1 MICPVCIANAAVMVA
16 TATSGG
22 GVVATVISQARK
34 LTDFRKLNPTAKAKE
49 KQS

>member
-22 GVVATVISQARK
+22 GVVATVISRACK
-34 LTDFRKLNPTAKAKE
+34 LTDFRKLSPAVKAKE

>member
-34 LTDFRKLNPTAKAKE
+34 LADFRKLNPTAKVKE

>member
-16 TATSGG
+16 TATSSG
-22 GVVATVISQARK
+22 GVVATVITQARK
-34 LTDFRKLNPTAKAKE
+34 IADFRKLNPTLKAKE

>member
-1 MICPVCIANAAVMVA
+1 MFCPVCIANAAVMVA

-22 GVVATVISQARK
+22 GVVATVISQARIR
-34 LTDFRKLNPTAKAKE
+34 TDFRKLNPSAKPKE